1 MSEVPSATDLGQAN
15 LVDNARRCSCRH
27 PVTRRH
33 LRGTVYVCHCA
44 VVTDRDVIESVAN
57 GARCVRDV
65 ALQTG
70 AGRICGGCISTVREL
85 VCQSCSITADRV
97 EEVAGAAC

>member
-1 MSEVPSATDLGQAN
+1 MTEVPSATDLGQAN

-70 AGRICGGCISTVREL
+70 AGRVCGGCISTLREL
-85 VCQSCSITADRV
+85 VCQSCSITADRD
-97 EEVAGAAC
+97 EEVAGAAR

>member
-1 MSEVPSATDLGQAN
+1 M
-15 LVDNARRCSCRH
+15 
-27 PVTRRH
+27 
-33 LRGTVYVCHCA
+33 YVCHCA

-70 AGRICGGCISTVREL
+70 AGRVCGGCISTVREL
-85 VCQSCSITADRV
+85 VCQTCTATAENGRL
-97 EEVAGAAC
+97 VARTAR